1 MNHILVRVHVLIYLE
16 LGIYNFPIEILQSK
30 FKRVRS
36 TEVKC
41 VQDSKCIYTSILKV
55 HVPPEMLSTHTKVY
69 LLFINNQISKSRKKN
84 SHTIYNTDKTG
95 EIDLFSIL
103 YIVHINFKFYPNSM

>member
-36 TEVKC
+36 TEVNAYRTLN
-41 VQDSKCIYTSILKV
+41 VSI
-55 HVPPEMLSTHTKVY
+55 PVY
-69 LLFINNQISKSRKKN
+69 
-84 SHTIYNTDKTG
+84 
-95 EIDLFSIL
+95 
-103 YIVHINFKFYPNSM
+103 

>member
-41 VQDSKCIYTSILKV
+41 VQDSKCIYTSILKCTSRDAINT
-55 HVPPEMLSTHTKVY
+55 HKGLSLVY
-69 LLFINNQISKSRKKN
+69 KQSNL
-84 SHTIYNTDKTG
+84 
-95 EIDLFSIL
+95 
-103 YIVHINFKFYPNSM
+103 